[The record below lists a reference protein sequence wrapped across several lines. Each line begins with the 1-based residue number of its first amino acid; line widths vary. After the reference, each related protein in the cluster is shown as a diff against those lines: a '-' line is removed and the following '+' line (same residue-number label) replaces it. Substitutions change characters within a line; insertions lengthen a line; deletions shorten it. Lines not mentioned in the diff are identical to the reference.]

1 MDKLLYNQYFRFI
14 CFYAY
19 QLSGDK
25 NLAEDVAQEAFTSYY
40 QQKAQVSNHPS
51 AIKSFLYSSVRN
63 YILNLHKRSQ
73 IKQRYWEKTVY
84 KEEDSIDLEETI
96 LYTELLAEVETLISK
111 LPKVCQQ
118 VMRLSYFEGLSNA
131 EIIEKLDIS
140 INTLKTHRKRGLKYI
155 QNHINPEFY
164 LILCSLLF
172 H

>member
-25 NLAEDVAQEAFTSYY
+25 NLAEDVAQEAFTSYF
-40 QQKAQVSNHPS
+40 QQKDQVSNHPS

-63 YILNLHKRSQ
+63 YILNLHKRTQ
-73 IKQRYWEKTVY
+73 IKQRYWEKTIF
-84 KEEDSIDLEETI
+84 KEEDPLNLEESI
-96 LYTELLAEVETLISK
+96 LYTELLAEVEKLINK

-131 EIIEKLDIS
+131 EIIQKLDIS

-155 QNHINPEFY
+155 KNHINPEFY
-164 LILCSLLF
+164 FILCSILF

>member
-40 QQKAQVSNHPS
+40 QQKAQVSNNPS

-84 KEEDSIDLEETI
+84 KEEDSIDLEESI